1 MRKNC
6 VGLEFSVNTFLNP
19 TRRPLASLRIVCFGE
34 AALGVVPGSTNFSL
48 PTTMILLNF
57 ASNQV
62 VSGS

>member
-6 VGLEFSVNTFLNP
+6 VVVGVFGQHVS
-19 TRRPLASLRIVCFGE
+19 LANAAAPREPVHQGTSGV
-34 AALGVVPGSTNFSL
+34 ALGVVASSTNFSL